1 MVTSYRK
8 LETLTGQGFQADVFH
23 VVFADIDEFD
33 MYCGRQAPR
42 MEREDSST
50 GMLGTWPPTCICHRH
65 EAIPRA
71 WNGLQ

>member
-33 MYCGRQAPR
+33 MYCARQAP
-42 MEREDSST
+42 
-50 GMLGTWPPTCICHRH
+50 
-65 EAIPRA
+65 
-71 WNGLQ
+71 